1 MELQQIDLSFSDLL
15 TFYGYLERSDED
27 RKVSMLSFAKL
38 LASFIELGQQSAPG
52 SRCGQQAERAML
64 NMAAHRRFCQTAS
77 NLDLGSLYNR
87 SRGAV
92 PALDTYYS
100 P

>member
-1 MELQQIDLSFSDLL
+1 VASKI
-15 TFYGYLERSDED
+15 
-27 RKVSMLSFAKL
+27 SFAKL